1 MTEGG
6 GEPGGKRWWRWIAV
20 WTLLGLIIRLGTVI
34 GRPHRVAGGD
44 AYFYHNA
51 ANLLVA
57 GKGFIDPLLYYK
69 LDPHRVVQSASF
81 PPGFVLVL
89 AAASLVG
96 FKSFFAH
103 RIWCCLIGAAAIPI
117 CGLAGREIG
126 GRRVGLIAACLVAIY
141 PNIWMSDELVMSE
154 TLSPLLVALVLLAA
168 YRFWKAPGWRTVAWF
183 GASIGIAALARDE
196 LALLG
201 PFALVP
207 MVLWTGVEWRKRAA
221 YIGLGTLA
229 ALVVVAPWVGYNLS
243 RFQKPVFISSGL
255 GVTLASANCP
265 ATYSG
270 AFEGYWQWE
279 CALRAPVDQNRD
291 ESVQGSEAQH
301 YAMQIIAAHSNRI
314 VPVEFARLGR
324 AFGFFHPLQ
333 QMRLDAAVETRPH
346 HWAIAGLLM
355 YYALVALSIPGAVL
369 LRRRHVPITPLVAVG
384 LTVVVSVT
392 IAFGT
397 TRYRSPFEIS
407 LVLLAS
413 VTLAYLWDRS
423 RPADDPDLTSLVSAP
438 GLAGTSP
445 VSDPSDPGGDEP
457 APLPLPA
464 PRG

>member
-6 GEPGGKRWWRWIAV
+6 DESGRARWWRWITV
-20 WTLLGLIIRLGTVI
+20 WTLLGLIVRIGTVI

-44 AYFYHNA
+44 AYFYHNS

-57 GKGFIDPLLYYK
+57 GKGFINPLLYYGE
-69 LDPHRVVQSASF
+69 PHRVVQSASF
-81 PPGFVLVL
+81 PPGFVFVL

-96 FKSFFAH
+96 FKSFFAQ

-117 CGLAGREIG
+117 CGLAGREIA
-126 GRRVGLIAACLVAIY
+126 GRRVGLMAACLVAIY
-141 PNIWMSDELVMSE
+141 PNIWMSDELAMSE
-154 TLSPLLVALVLLAA
+154 TLSPLLVAVVLLTA
-168 YRFWKAPGWRTVAWF
+168 YRFWKKPGWRTMAWF

-207 MVLWTGVEWRKRAA
+207 MVLWTKAAWRRRAGYLA
-221 YIGLGTLA
+221 VGTLS
-229 ALVVVAPWVGYNLS
+229 ALVVVAPWVGYNMS
-243 RFQKPVFISSGL
+243 RFQKPVFISTGL

-265 ATYSG
+265 DTYHG
-270 AFEGYWQWE
+270 AFEGYWSWA
-279 CALRAPVDQNRD
+279 CALRAPSNPNAD

-301 YAMQIIAAHSNRI
+301 YAIQIIRANSSRI
-314 VPVEFARLGR
+314 IPVELARLGR

-333 QMRLDAAVETRPH
+333 QIRLDSSVETRPH
-346 HWAIAGLLM
+346 HWALVGLAM
-355 YYALVALSIPGAVL
+355 YYALVALSVPGVVL
-369 LRRRHVPITPLVAVG
+369 LRRRKVPIAPLVAVG

-392 IAFGT
+392 LAFGT

-407 LVLLAS
+407 LVVLSS
-413 VTLAYLWDRS
+413 VTLGYLWDRS
-423 RPADDPDLTSLVSAP
+423 GRGDREDRTSVLLT
-438 GLAGTSP
+438 TSVASSP
-445 VSDPSDPGGDEP
+445 TGSDRNDRDGHEP
-457 APLPLPA
+457 APMRLPA